1 MSAGAAGASAAA
13 AAERQR
19 QMREEEE
26 ELTPYS
32 TTDLAQDW
40 EFKIV
45 RSAMGSFRSPAFLQR
60 VLDDEARAGWVLVEK
75 FDNTRIRLKRT
86 ALARERDGKLDFDPY
101 RTDAGPSQLT
111 IALIAIG
118 IGLVIV
124 LALVLVAAMGH

>member
-1 MSAGAAGASAAA
+1 MSAGAAGAGAAA
-13 AAERQR
+13 AAERER

-32 TTDLAQDW
+32 PTDLAQDW

-45 RSAMGSFRSPAFLQR
+45 RSCTGGFRKPEFLQR

-101 RTDAGPSQLT
+101 RTDAGPSQVM
-111 IALIAIG
+111 IAAVAIG
-118 IGLVIV
+118 IGLAILTTVMFI
-124 LALVLVAAMGH
+124 AAIGH

>member
-1 MSAGAAGASAAA
+1 MSAGAASASAAA
-13 AAERQR
+13 AAEKAR

-32 TTDLAQDW
+32 PTDLAQDW

-45 RSAMGSFRSPAFLQR
+45 RSAMGSFRNPAFLQR

-101 RTDAGPSQLT
+101 RTEAGPSQLM

-118 IGLVIV
+118 IALGIL
-124 LALVLVAAMGH
+124 LALVLVAAIGH